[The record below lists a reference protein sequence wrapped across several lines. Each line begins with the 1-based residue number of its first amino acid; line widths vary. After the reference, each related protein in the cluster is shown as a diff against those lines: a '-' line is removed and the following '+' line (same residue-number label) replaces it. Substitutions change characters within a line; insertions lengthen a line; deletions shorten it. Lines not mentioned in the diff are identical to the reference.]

1 MNRNR
6 IHQLLLMLL
15 IVMVYSCSDKPKS
28 KKNVDEISY
37 TITISDSNPKIADVE
52 VAFVPKDSLLY
63 MGLGANQLENRWATF
78 VHNLKV
84 TDDKGKLLN
93 VDELTDA
100 QWKIHSA
107 NNQKVKLS
115 YSVHLDHE
123 NYKWSGGIDGAAYA
137 TNLGVFYTTRAL
149 LIFNGDE
156 WQNINV
162 DFNLPE
168 KWQVTTPW
176 QKKNNDAHSFQAVTY
191 SNLANAMIFAGI
203 HEEINV
209 KRDDFELIFALGD
222 EGVIDKKQEFQSL
235 AEGVLDYY
243 IKLIGG
249 LPKPPKDNPF
259 NKSVVVMSSSENTD
273 GEAIG
278 NHISVLVG
286 KDGGQLSETI
296 SRFFFAHEFFH
307 LWNGKSFFPENNE
320 TEWFK
325 EGFTN
330 YYALKALRAIDYLN
344 DESSLDFL
352 SNFFYEKYAQD
363 DGVGKLSMTNGE
375 EKHDHWGLI
384 YAGGMFVGMA
394 QDILIRN
401 NTENEKSLDDLM
413 RFLYQKYGGTDAN
426 YTLVEIQEELAKL
439 NGESQSDFFDKYVN
453 GVNKIPLEQY
463 LNQIALQAKVKENIL
478 TITKKENATEQDQ
491 NILNGILGVGL

>member
-1 MNRNR
+1 MNTNR
-6 IHQLLLMLL
+6 IYQLLLMLL
-15 IVMVYSCSDKPKS
+15 IVMVYGCSDKPKG
-28 KKNVDEISY
+28 KEQVDEISY
-37 TITISDSNPKIADVE
+37 TITISDSNPKIANVE

-84 TDDKGKLLN
+84 TDQKGKLLT
-93 VDELTDA
+93 VDKLTDA
-100 QWKIHSA
+100 QWKIHLQS
-107 NNQKVKLS
+107 NQKIKLS

-156 WQNINV
+156 WQNITI
-162 DFNLPE
+162 DFNLPK

-176 QKKNNDAHSFQAVTY
+176 HKKNNHVYTFQVDTF
-191 SNLANAMIFAGI
+191 SNLANAMVFAGI
-203 HEEINV
+203 HEEITI

-222 EGVIDKKQEFQSL
+222 EGVISKKQEFQSL

-243 IKLIGG
+243 IKLMGG

-259 NKSVVVMSSSENTD
+259 NKSIVVMSSSENTD

-278 NHISVLVG
+278 NHISVLIG
-286 KDGGQLSETI
+286 KNGGQLSETI
-296 SRFFFAHEFFH
+296 SRFIFAHEFFH
-307 LWNGKSFFPENNE
+307 LWNGKSFSPVNDE
-320 TEWFK
+320 TEWLK

-330 YYALKALRAIDYLN
+330 YYTLKALRNVNYLN
-344 DESSLDFL
+344 DESSLNFL
-352 SNFFYEKYAQD
+352 SSFFYEKYVGD
-363 DGVGKLSMTNGE
+363 EGVGKLSMTNGE

-413 RFLYQKYGGTDAN
+413 RFLYQKYGGTNAN
-426 YTLVEIQEELAKL
+426 YTLKEIRDKLTELTGK
-439 NGESQSDFFDKYVN
+439 NQSVFFDTYVN
-453 GVNKIPLEQY
+453 GSNKIPLEKY
-463 LNQIALQAKVKENIL
+463 LNQIALQAKVKEKTL
-478 TITKKENATEQDQ
+478 TITKKESATEQDQ